1 MLKLIQIDNSVFD
14 LVFDETSAD
23 DAAIQTVV
31 YAVLFTDAEAPES
44 RVPDR
49 FDRRGWWA
57 EPEAG
62 TGIWHV
68 RRQPLS
74 QSARREALFMIEQAL
89 LDHGVTAV
97 SVTEDPVVAGNV
109 SGVFVRISG
118 LHNGRQFNVSVPL

>member
-14 LVFDETSAD
+14 LVFDEASVD
-23 DAAIQTVV
+23 DEAIHTVL
-31 YAVLFTDAEAPES
+31 YAVLFTDAEAPGS
-44 RVPDR
+44 RVPDQ

-62 TGIWHV
+62 TGLWHV
-68 RRQPLS
+68 RRQSLS
-74 QSARREALFMIEQAL
+74 QSARREAVFMIEQAL

-97 SVTEDPVVAGNV
+97 SVTEDPVVSGNV
-109 SGVFVRISG
+109 SGVFLRISG